1 MSFFM
6 RNESLSSG
14 FIQPSR
20 IKLIPRLCQ
29 DGPGIVS
36 GYGWVGR
43 SMNILENKPFSQ
55 WTNHNNH
62 NNCLPYVGLCLELEL
77 EYPLRWSA
85 IPSQGYRRAGRQC
98 FATNCSSQILSC
110 TLPSSATA
118 PGLCYLSIDAA
129 SWSSPVSFSSSFK
142 CCLLLLRLNKEQCR
156 GPPATCMST
165 VQTTLKN
172 FANNLLKWWLI
183 KQAALSPDSW

>member
-29 DGPGIVS
+29 DGPSIVC

-43 SMNILENKPFSQ
+43 SMNILENKPFSH

-62 NNCLPYVGLCLELEL
+62 NNCLPYVGLCLLEESSPRDDL
-77 EYPLRWSA
+77 RYQVRVTASQPASVLQLIVGLNCLYSRPLLSSPHFVIFPLRRSA
-85 IPSQGYRRAGRQC
+85 GLVIPPSHSPPHLNAACCCRQSGQGTMPGAWNLC
-98 FATNCSSQILSC
+98 VNSTNNSEEL
-110 TLPSSATA
+110 
-118 PGLCYLSIDAA
+118 G
-129 SWSSPVSFSSSFK
+129 K
-142 CCLLLLRLNKEQCR
+142 
-156 GPPATCMST
+156 
-165 VQTTLKN
+165 
-172 FANNLLKWWLI
+172 
-183 KQAALSPDSW
+183 

>member
-43 SMNILENKPFSQ
+43 SMNILENKPFSH

-62 NNCLPYVGLCLELEL
+62 NNCLPYVGLCLLE
-77 EYPLRWSA
+77 EYSPRDDLRHQVRVTA
-85 IPSQGYRRAGRQC
+85 SQPARQC
-98 FATNCSSQILSC
+98 FATNYGSQLYSQPLLSS
-110 TLPSSATA
+110 
-118 PGLCYLSIDAA
+118 LCYLSIETVSLLVIPPSHSPPHLNAA
-129 SWSSPVSFSSSFK
+129 
-142 CCLLLLRLNKEQCR
+142 CCCR
-156 GPPATCMST
+156 QAGQGTMPGAWNLCVNST
-165 VQTTLKN
+165 
-172 FANNLLKWWLI
+172 NNSEELGK
-183 KQAALSPDSW
+183 